1 MENIKYFIDFSLNE
15 AKDKAKEDKTKED
28 KAKDYLFFNGN
39 KLEFVENGK
48 VAKTW
53 TAVSGRTYYH
63 WYMKPSI
70 WNKRY
75 TMPHAEWAKA
85 KDEGPTPP
93 GLYTLGVTQHR
104 PSDTKWKTDANYV
117 KSAVAK
123 SSSSD
128 KTLTILS
135 TIGAFGG
142 LYYAFSKKS
151 GVGGYIGYMLLGGLV
166 GSLLANVV
174 KKVKK

>member
-1 MENIKYFIDFSLNE
+1 MAKYRVIKDVKSAQGGNFYKGGVIEGTESPELKGFIEFNRKSNFRNKNNLILDFDIEQVDNETPLYNIDTNP
-15 AKDKAKEDKTKED
+15 
-28 KAKDYLFFNGN
+28 
-39 KLEFVENGK
+39 VE
-48 VAKTW
+48 
-53 TAVSGRTYYH
+53 Y
-63 WYMKPSI
+63 
-70 WNKRY
+70 
-75 TMPHAEWAKA
+75 
-85 KDEGPTPP
+85 
-93 GLYTLGVTQHR
+93 
-104 PSDTKWKTDANYV
+104 

>member
-1 MENIKYFIDFSLNE
+1 MAKYRVIKDVKS
-15 AKDKAKEDKTKED
+15 AQG
-28 KAKDYLFFNGN
+28 GN
-39 KLEFVENGK
+39 FYKGEVIEGTESPTLKGFVEFNRK
-48 VAKTW
+48 
-53 TAVSGRTYYH
+53 SNFR
-63 WYMKPSI
+63 
-70 WNKRY
+70 NKNNLILDFDI
-75 TMPHAEWAKA
+75 EQV
-85 KDEGPTPP
+85 DNETP
-93 GLYTLGVTQHR
+93 LYNI
-104 PSDTKWKTDANYV
+104 DTNPVEY

>member
-1 MENIKYFIDFSLNE
+1 MAKFRVIKD
-15 AKDKAKEDKTKED
+15 
-28 KAKDYLFFNGN
+28 
-39 KLEFVENGK
+39 
-48 VAKTW
+48 
-53 TAVSGRTYYH
+53 
-63 WYMKPSI
+63 
-70 WNKRY
+70 
-75 TMPHAEWAKA
+75 
-85 KDEGPTPP
+85 
-93 GLYTLGVTQHR
+93 
-104 PSDTKWKTDANYV
+104 V
-117 KSAVAK
+117 KSAQGGNFYKGEVIEGTESPELKGFIEFNRKSNFRNKNNLMLDFDIEQVDNAIPLYNIDTNPADFKNAVATA
-123 SSSSD
+123 SSSD